1 MELSKIV
8 SEYKKRQM
16 INRLAD
22 MALEKLTKRHLVKA
36 FRESAADK
44 VFAEGDILKVSYTVT
59 VSGEFTGKIKR
70 R

>member
-1 MELSKIV
+1 MGMFNLI

-22 MALEKLTKRHLVKA
+22 LALEKITKRHLVKA
-36 FRESAADK
+36 FRKAAADK
-44 VFAEGDILKVSYTVT
+44 VFAEGDILNVSYTVT
-59 VSGEFTGKIKR
+59 VSGKFTGKSKR

>member
-1 MELSKIV
+1 MFNLI

-16 INRLAD
+16 INRMAD
-22 MALEKLTKRHLVKA
+22 IALNNITKRHLVKA
-36 FRESAADK
+36 FREAAANK
-44 VFAEGDILKVSYTVT
+44 VFAEGDISRVSYTVT